1 MRENTSC
8 AWSVGLVALMAAAC
22 SGVGVDAKV
31 KREAREVARSET
43 REEARSEVRREL
55 QGDASANETP
65 EASASR
71 EAFRELLVLLGE
83 LSEEWISPER
93 GVETAER
100 DALAHESLASVLWGA
115 LEFYAT
121 EDFDKPRFSPIVTP
135 WRKWSDNP
143 DARYYFTP
151 LRGDATYRV
160 RGRRGSEVYLNFTVH
175 RGDRDGEWPKGVA
188 ADLNMQ
194 DMHFEPDGSYE
205 LILGPQ
211 APPDATPGRT
221 NWIELTPDAGSLIV
235 RFYYQNETTAAND
248 PATVPELSIELER
261 APGAEPTPAASDAEI
276 ALRLQRVANWVR
288 SKYKFQIL
296 SQPGRPSPSWLSSVP
311 NTIGVPEPWVA
322 DPSAQGWGAVDIA
335 YAAGPY
341 ELGPDQALVMEGRL
355 PRGVFSNVVLWN
367 EMGRTEDYRDRQVSL
382 NARQIE
388 TSADRRFRIVVAH
401 RDPGLRNWLDT
412 AGRSRGTIYWR
423 HMLPEEPPEAIR
435 TRVVPF
441 EEIAREGAL
450 PD

>member
-1 MRENTSC
+1 MRGRRCSRF
-8 AWSVGLVALMAAAC
+8 AAGVGLLLAVSA
-22 SGVGVDAKV
+22 SGA
-31 KREAREVARSET
+31 
-43 REEARSEVRREL
+43 EEASSVKPE
-55 QGDASANETP
+55 ASTTHEPSKKP

-71 EAFRELLVLLGE
+71 EAFRELLALLGE
-83 LSEEWISPER
+83 LSDEWISPER

-100 DALAHESLASVLWGA
+100 DALAHESLAAVLWGA

-175 RGDRDGEWPKGVA
+175 RGDRDGNWPKGVV
-188 ADLNMQ
+188 ADLNMT
-194 DMHFEPDGSYE
+194 DMHFEADGSYE
-205 LILGPQ
+205 LILSGQ
-211 APPDATPGRT
+211 APAAAKGHAA
-221 NWIELTPDAGSLIV
+221 NWIRLEPDAGSLIV

-248 PATVPELSIELER
+248 PATVPELSIERER
-261 APGAEPTPAASDAEI
+261 GADPAPTPAADDAEI
-276 ALRLQRVANWVR
+276 ARRLERVANWVR
-288 SKYKFQIL
+288 SKYELQVL
-296 SQPGRPSPSWLSSVP
+296 SQPGRANPAWLSSVP
-311 NTIGVPEPWVA
+311 NTIGVPEPWAA

-341 ELGPDQALVMEGRL
+341 ALGPDEALVMEGRL

-388 TSADRRFRIVVAH
+388 TTGDRRFRIVVAH
-401 RDPGLRNWLDT
+401 RDPGIRNWLDT

-423 HMLPEEPPEAIR
+423 HMLPAEPPDAIR

-441 EEIAREGAL
+441 DEIARGAAARQ
-450 PD
+450 